1 MEAIDLQTAE
11 RGTWT
16 VEVEPE
22 SGAYLLIDPAG
33 AFAAE
38 LHWTTNGECWAAFE
52 PYVAFSGATTIADV
66 ESLQELAR
74 IMRSLPR
81 PEGQAPKNPR

>member
-1 MEAIDLQTAE
+1 MEAINLQMIE
-11 RGTWT
+11 RASWT

-38 LHWTTNGECWAAFE
+38 LHWMTSGECWAAFE
-52 PYVAFSGATTIADV
+52 PYVAFSGPTTIADV
-66 ESLQELAR
+66 ESLQELAQ
-74 IMRSLPR
+74 ILRSLPR
-81 PEGQAPKNPR
+81 PEGHAPKNPR